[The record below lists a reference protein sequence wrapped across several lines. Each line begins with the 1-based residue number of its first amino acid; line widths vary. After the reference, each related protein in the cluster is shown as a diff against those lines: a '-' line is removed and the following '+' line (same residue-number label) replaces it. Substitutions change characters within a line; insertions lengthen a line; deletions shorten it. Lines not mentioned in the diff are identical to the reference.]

1 MHTNHQPAHAFGVGA
16 LKFLSEPVGRRPKL
30 RSVARPAP
38 HRVSARITHVGATPA
53 AGLPMKLRESSN
65 LDLASHELVYL
76 PGRLTN
82 DAGSDWYSDRASS
95 TVRSIRSNGSRDV
108 QCPLATWDPEDFESE
123 FDRLCDSTVAACTM
137 EDGQRRRFPLR
148 DLNC

>member
-1 MHTNHQPAHAFGVGA
+1 
-16 LKFLSEPVGRRPKL
+16 
-30 RSVARPAP
+30 
-38 HRVSARITHVGATPA
+38 
-53 AGLPMKLRESSN
+53 MKLRESSN